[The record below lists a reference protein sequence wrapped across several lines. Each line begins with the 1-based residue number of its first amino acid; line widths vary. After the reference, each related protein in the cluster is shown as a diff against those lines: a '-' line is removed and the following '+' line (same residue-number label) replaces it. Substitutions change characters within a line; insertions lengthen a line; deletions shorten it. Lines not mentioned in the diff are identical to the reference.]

1 MLRFSADASTYTD
14 QKGEEEIRQAHTK
27 GLKSVCS
34 QFFSYQEDYFGRVI
48 SVYIRREASELF
60 YGGVV
65 KDYGF
70 FFPLALTTVFPG
82 AFLYEASALKQ
93 TSALTLPTPNFQL

>member
-1 MLRFSADASTYTD
+1 MQVLTLIKKVKRRLGKS
-14 QKGEEEIRQAHTK
+14 IRK
-27 GLKSVCS
+27 VLNLCVLNS
-34 QFFSYQEDYFGRVI
+34 FLDQEDYFGRVI

-65 KDYGF
+65 KDYEF